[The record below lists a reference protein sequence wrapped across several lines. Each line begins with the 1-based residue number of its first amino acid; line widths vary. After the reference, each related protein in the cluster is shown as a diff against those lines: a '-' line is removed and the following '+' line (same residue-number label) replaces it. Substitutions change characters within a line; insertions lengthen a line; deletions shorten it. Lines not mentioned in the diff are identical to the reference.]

1 MRVLTSVLLAVSS
14 AFAYQVTFPGD
25 PGDSQ
30 GWNTTGPN
38 YLKWQRVDTD
48 PTSFAVVL
56 TNQNTGYDE
65 ILDSVVD
72 GTLGSV
78 QCSTPAGGW
87 PSGTNFRVNMAQD
100 ANHLSGLLAQSNGF
114 NITQVSSSGSTTTSA
129 SASASAQTATSPST
143 SSAPSTSSS
152 QTSTSPTGTNAAF
165 IGADAQAGLITAVA
179 ALTVLITTLL

>member
-25 PGDSQ
+25 SQ

-38 YLKWQRVDTD
+38 FLKWQRVDTD

-65 ILDSVVD
+65 ILDSVID

-87 PSGTNFRVNMAQD
+87 PSGTDFRVNIAQD
-100 ANHLSGLLAQSNGF
+100 ATHLGGLLAQSDGF
-114 NITQVSSSGSTTTSA
+114 NITQVSSNGSTTTSA
-129 SASASAQTATSPST
+129 SAQTATSLSTST

-152 QTSTSPTGTNAAF
+152 QTSTSPTGTSAAF
-165 IGADAQAGLITAVA
+165 LGADAQAGLISAVA